1 MQIIEAMEE
10 LVSKSSP
17 NAFYFKFAGSA
28 ATNFTSQKSFAVY
41 RKGPLWFALLW
52 SLLEMLSAQ
61 NSENVMSERFGLK
74 QQVKYPNVDDT
85 LKPVANIQTS

>member
-1 MQIIEAMEE
+1 MVCPFVE
-10 LVSKSSP
+10 
-17 NAFYFKFAGSA
+17 SA
-28 ATNFTSQKSFAVY
+28 RA
-41 RKGPLWFALLW
+41 
-52 SLLEMLSAQ
+52 EMLSAQ